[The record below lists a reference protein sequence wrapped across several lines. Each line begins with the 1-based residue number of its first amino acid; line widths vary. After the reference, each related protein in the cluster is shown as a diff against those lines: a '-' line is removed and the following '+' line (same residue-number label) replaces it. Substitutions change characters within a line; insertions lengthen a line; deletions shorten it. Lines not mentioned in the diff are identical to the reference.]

1 VTLPRDV
8 PLPDRRRFLMLMG
21 LACASTAIQPSRAA
35 IAQTGGGAPIP
46 PPTQAGTPTE
56 KKAASPEALA
66 LTEVVKLRYGDH
78 LTAEQLGAIALDL
91 DARLEGGRELRKLSL
106 ANGDEPDTIFH
117 A

>member
-1 VTLPRDV
+1 
-8 PLPDRRRFLMLMG
+8 
-21 LACASTAIQPSRAA
+21 
-35 IAQTGGGAPIP
+35 
-46 PPTQAGTPTE
+46 
-56 KKAASPEALA
+56 
-66 LTEVVKLRYGDH
+66 VVKLRYGDH